1 MTRRPVRPA
10 KNDEAHWR
18 IGREIPIAILLSI
31 GMQTGVFIWWNATIN
46 ARVSALEQKADIA
59 APQGERL
66 TRVEV
71 KVDNLIAA
79 VGELKDILRK
89 DVPAKRN

>member
-1 MTRRPVRPA
+1 MNRRPARPA
-10 KNDEAHWR
+10 RNAEAHWR

-46 ARVSALEQKADIA
+46 MRVSALEQKADIA

-89 DVPAKRN
+89 DVPTKRN

>member
-1 MTRRPVRPA
+1 MTRRPARLA
-10 KNDEAHWR
+10 RNDEAHWR
-18 IGREIPIAILLSI
+18 IGREIPIAILL
-31 GMQTGVFIWWNATIN
+31 GLATQTGMFVWWNAKIDM
-46 ARVSALEQKADIA
+46 RIVALEQKADIA

>member
-1 MTRRPVRPA
+1 MTRRPARPA
-10 KNDEAHWR
+10 RNDEAHWR
-18 IGREIPIAILLSI
+18 IGREIPIAILL
-31 GMQTGVFIWWNATIN
+31 GLATQTGMFVWWNAKIDM
-46 ARVSALEQKADIA
+46 RIVALEQKADIA

>member
-1 MTRRPVRPA
+1 MTRRPARPA
-10 KNDEAHWR
+10 RNTEAHWR

-46 ARVSALEQKADIA
+46 MRVSALEQKADIA

-89 DVPAKRN
+89 DVPTKRN